1 MSLTVSDI
9 DSFIQEV
16 ESCDEIKTESY
27 LTNGYPED
35 LHPIVKK
42 VVDAAAE
49 LFITTQGSPN
59 YSNINKSKYRI
70 IPGEQDGFGWLT
82 GVIKTSKGLIV
93 FG

>member
-1 MSLTVSDI
+1 MPITVAEI

-27 LTNGYPED
+27 LTNGYHED
-35 LHPIVKK
+35 LHLSIKK
-42 VVDAAAE
+42 VVDAANE
-49 LFITTQGSPN
+49 LFITSHGTPN
-59 YSNINKSKYRI
+59 YNNINKSKYRI
-70 IPGEQDGFGWLT
+70 TPGEQDGFGWLS